1 MFSNHNSDYVHNFGK
16 ETKEK
21 SNTCFGSSVHSSS
34 TLHGNLLLKNL
45 VALSLDR
52 LYQKRAFDSAPS
64 LKTRL
69 RMRPEEYT
77 FDVDAEGRASV
88 LKAMSCCL
96 SAQVLTISEM
106 RLSMIVL
113 KMSETLL

>member
-1 MFSNHNSDYVHNFGK
+1 MSTISEHKLRKRVTHVLEPVYIH
-16 ETKEK
+16 
-21 SNTCFGSSVHSSS
+21 CS
-34 TLHGNLLLKNL
+34 TLLGNLLLKIL

-77 FDVDAEGRASV
+77 LDVDAEGRASV

-96 SAQVLTISEM
+96 SNRPL
-106 RLSMIVL
+106 L
-113 KMSETLL
+113 KFSLFRKCVCL

>member
-1 MFSNHNSDYVHNFGK
+1 
-16 ETKEK
+16 
-21 SNTCFGSSVHSSS
+21 
-34 TLHGNLLLKNL
+34 
-45 VALSLDR
+45 
-52 LYQKRAFDSAPS
+52 
-64 LKTRL
+64 
-69 RMRPEEYT
+69 MRPEEYT
-77 FDVDAEGRASV
+77 LDVDAEGRASV